1 MKIRHSL
8 LPLIAGTAMYR
19 FTRSEAHPGKS
30 DVEQRANYS
39 RNEL

>member
-1 MKIRHSL
+1 MTIRYYL
-8 LPLIAGTAMYR
+8 LPLIAGTALYR
-19 FTRSEAHPGKS
+19 FTRSEVHPGKS